1 MVFFQ
6 LALPWMYC
14 DSAPIDMLHN
24 FFQSSPASAS
34 TQNERWPYNEHDCM
48 IGVLP
53 VVHCGVRLYWAAF
66 FYFTL
71 KKESFV
77 PQSRFFTD
85 TQYYK
90 I

>member
-34 TQNERWPYNEHDCM
+34 TQNERWPYNEHDCT
-48 IGVLP
+48 IGVLL